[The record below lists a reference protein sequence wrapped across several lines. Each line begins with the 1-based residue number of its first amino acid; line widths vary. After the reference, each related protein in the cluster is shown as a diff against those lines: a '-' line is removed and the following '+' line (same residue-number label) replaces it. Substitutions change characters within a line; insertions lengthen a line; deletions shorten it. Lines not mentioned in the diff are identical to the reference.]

1 MFLCLALKRQQ
12 SDKDAL
18 ISELKIE
25 IDEFKKVLEKE
36 KKNQDEGKRFYLERL
51 QEKQNEFENY
61 KM

>member
-1 MFLCLALKRQQ
+1 MFKKVLKKQQ

-36 KKNQDEGKRFYLERL
+36 RLNQDEAKRFYLERL
-51 QEKQNEFENY
+51 QEKQHDFENY
-61 KM
+61 KL